1 MKRLGALLLAAA
13 LLAAC
18 GSDDDDPVAS
28 GDNTPAS
35 GGSTTGADEGTDAD
49 FNDADVAFAQGMIP
63 HHRQAVEMAVLADD
77 RAESDEVKDLASRI
91 DAAQDPEIET
101 MQGWLENWGDSAE
114 PDEGTDGMEGM
125 GGGDMAGMMSDD
137 DMTMLEELEGVEF
150 DQQFLEMMAEHHRGA
165 IEMAQTEIEDGQFSD
180 AIALAEEI
188 VESQTAEVQ
197 EIEELLA
204 T

>member
-1 MKRLGALLLAAA
+1 MKRLGALLLAAT
-13 LLAAC
+13 LLTAC
-18 GSDDDDPVAS
+18 GSDEDDSVAS

-63 HHRQAVEMAVLADD
+63 HHRQAVQMAVLADD
-77 RAESDEVKDLASRI
+77 RAESEEVKDLASQI
-91 DAAQDPEIET
+91 EAAQDPEIET
-101 MQGWLENWGDSAE
+101 MEGWLAEWGATVE
-114 PDEGTDGMEGM
+114 PHSDMDGMEGM
-125 GGGDMAGMMSDD
+125 SDGGGVGMMSDE
-137 DMTMLEELEGVEF
+137 DMTMLEEVDGAAF

-165 IEMAQTEIEDGQFSD
+165 IEMAQTEIEDGRFSD

-188 VESQTAEVQ
+188 VESQMAEVQ

>member
-1 MKRLGALLLAAA
+1 MTLKRLGALLLAAA
-13 LLAAC
+13 LLVAC
-18 GSDDDDPVAS
+18 GSDDDDSAAS
-28 GDNTPAS
+28 GANTPAS
-35 GGSTTGADEGTDAD
+35 GGSTGADDSTAAD

-77 RAESDEVKDLASRI
+77 RAASEEVKDLATRI
-91 DAAQDPEIET
+91 EAAQDPEIET
-101 MQGWLENWGDSAE
+101 MKGWLEDWGKDDE
-114 PDEGTDGMEGM
+114 PDSDG
-125 GGGDMAGMMSDD
+125 MAGMDGGGMSGMMSED

-165 IEMAQTEIEDGQFSD
+165 IEMAQTEIEDGRFSD

-188 VESQTAEVQ
+188 VESQMAEVQ